1 MSPAEPAA
9 AGDFAGDAL
18 HDAIVAGLLIPIFQ
32 QILLELFNAFPETAI
47 DASTTLVFV
56 VALVT
61 MGLLPTLTTVV
72 SIAAAYAMGGVI
84 GAGLYVVMS
93 VAASAVLG
101 NPLMGMLVLLVA
113 TLAMAVWLFVQA
125 STRSRP
131 SHRGFR

>member
-1 MSPAEPAA
+1 MRPADPAA

-18 HDAIVAGLLIPIFQ
+18 HDAVVAGLLIPILQ

-47 DASTTLVFV
+47 NASTTLVFV

-72 SIAAAYAMGGVI
+72 SIAAAYAVGGII

-101 NPLMGMLVLLVA
+101 NPLMGMLVLLIA
-113 TLAMAVWLFVQA
+113 TLAMAVWLFVKA
-125 STRSRP
+125 STQSRAG
-131 SHRGFR
+131 RGRF